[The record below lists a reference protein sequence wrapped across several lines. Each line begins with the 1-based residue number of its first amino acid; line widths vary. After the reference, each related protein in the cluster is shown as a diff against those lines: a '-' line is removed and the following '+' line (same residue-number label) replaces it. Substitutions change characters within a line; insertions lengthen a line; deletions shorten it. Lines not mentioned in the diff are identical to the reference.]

1 MSALLAT
8 LVNVVSV
15 MINIAVLFVLVK
27 TFQAADRQAKAATEL
42 TVATHQQ
49 IALQKEQAEAARIQQ
64 KLARRQIEESL
75 RPIVLFPTGTG
86 DETHMQTWVANH
98 GAGPALD
105 IRWSFGTLHT
115 AKEWRTLGSGIL
127 AKEEAQEWVYS
138 AKDGMARGGIVFH
151 YKSLVGDSYATQFNW
166 VGGKLKASYIDAG
179 A

>member
-115 AKEWRTLGSGIL
+115 AKEWRTLGRGSSRKKRRRSGFTRQKMGWRAAGSSSITSR
-127 AKEEAQEWVYS
+127 WS
-138 AKDGMARGGIVFH
+138 AT
-151 YKSLVGDSYATQFNW
+151 ATPHSSTGWAEN
-166 VGGKLKASYIDAG
+166 
-179 A
+179 